1 MMRKSCWAA
10 CCVCLLTTML
20 WAADGAVSVKLLGLS
35 EDQFP
40 ILAWGGITLEPLV
53 RQPDYYREMKACGF
67 TVASLA
73 GNDAQIAAAREA
85 GMKVLLGNA
94 AFSNRDWMKPDA
106 EAWAKEFAP
115 FAEKYKDD
123 PAVAG
128 FYVKDEPQTYELD
141 GLVPMAQTILDQSGK
156 LPYINL
162 YPLSANITHFL
173 PLTYAEHV
181 EKFMRENPSPV
192 ASFDQY
198 VFFEDGQIRET
209 FYTNFKIFRDAALKY
224 DKEWWYIGLSIA
236 HRHYAVPTYAQMNLA
251 AFAALA
257 YGARGI
263 SWFKY
268 SDIGRPGWWAAPL
281 TPFGER
287 TPVWYDLQRV
297 NRSIQNYAYVLNHL
311 KSDRVYHFITPAT
324 NNPERSDGPD
334 ADSLISSVVN
344 IGKDP
349 FRTGGNWIVGEFT
362 HDQTGDRYMI
372 VVNKDLDRTS
382 EFIPVWR
389 EGKKPKEVKYIQEA
403 SHNETPFG
411 RSTDSDI
418 LEPGGSVILHLIY

>member
-1 MMRKSCWAA
+1 MKRKNLLVVFG
-10 CCVCLLTTML
+10 VCLMTTML
-20 WAADGAVSVKLLGLS
+20 WAEGSVSARLLGLS
-35 EDQFP
+35 DEEFP
-40 ILAWGGITLEPLV
+40 ILAWGGIILSPLD
-53 RQPDYYREMKACGF
+53 RQADYYREMKSCGF

-85 GMKVLLGNA
+85 GMKVLLGNP
-94 AFSNRDWMKPDA
+94 AFSNRDWTKPDP
-106 EAWAKEFAP
+106 EGWAAEFAR
-115 FAEKYKDD
+115 FAEKYKDE

-141 GLVPMAQTILDQSGK
+141 GLVPMAKTILEQSGK

-162 YPLSANITHFL
+162 YPLSANFTHFL
-173 PLTYAEHV
+173 PLTYTGHV

-209 FYTNFKIFRDAALKY
+209 FYTNFKIFRDAAFKY
-224 DKEWWYIGLSIA
+224 NKEWWYIGLSIA

-263 SWFKY
+263 SWFEY

-281 TPFGER
+281 TPFGEK

-334 ADSLISSVVN
+334 AESLIASVTWP
-344 IGKDP
+344 GKDP
-349 FRTGGNWIVGEFT
+349 FFGGGNWVVGEFT

-372 VVNKDLDRTS
+372 VVNKNLEHTA

-389 EGKKPKEVKYIQEA
+389 EGKKPKEVKVIQEA
-403 SHNETPFG
+403 SHREVPFG
-411 RSTDSDI
+411 RGQDNDI
-418 LEPGGSVILHLIY
+418 LEPGGSVVLHLIY

>member
-1 MMRKSCWAA
+1 MMRKILWAA
-10 CCVCLLTTML
+10 CCVCLMTTML
-20 WAADGAVSVKLLGLS
+20 WAEGSVSVKLLGLTD
-35 EDQFP
+35 EQFP
-40 ILAWGGITLEPLV
+40 VLAWGGIVLQPLD
-53 RQPDYYREMKACGF
+53 RQPEYYREMQSCGF

-73 GNDAQIAAAREA
+73 GDDAQLAAARAA
-85 GMKVLLGNA
+85 GMKVLLGNPV
-94 AFSNRDWMKPDA
+94 FSNRDWRNPSPED
-106 EAWAKEFAP
+106 WARDFAP
-115 FAEKYKDD
+115 FAAKYKDD

-128 FYVKDEPQTYELD
+128 FYVKDEPQTGELD
-141 GLVPMAQTILDQSGK
+141 GLAPMAQLILEQSGK

-162 YPLSANITHFL
+162 FPMSAEEEHFA

-181 EKFMRENPSPV
+181 AKFMRENPSPV

-198 VFFEDGQIRET
+198 VFLENGQVRDT
-209 FYTNFKIFRDAALKY
+209 FYTNFKIFRDAALQY
-224 DKEWWYIGLSIA
+224 NKEWWYIGLSIA
-236 HRHYAVPTYAQMNLA
+236 HRNYAVPTYAQMNLA

-281 TPFGER
+281 TPFGEK
-287 TPVWYDLQRV
+287 TPTWFALQRV

-334 ADSLISSVVN
+334 DESLIASVTWP
-344 IGKDP
+344 GKDP
-349 FRTGGNWIVGEFT
+349 FFGGGNWVIGEFT
-362 HDQTGDRYMI
+362 HDQSGDRYLI
-372 VVNKDLDRTS
+372 VVNKSLEHTA

-389 EGKKPKEVKYIQEA
+389 EGKKPKEVRVLQEA
-403 SHNETPFG
+403 RHSEAPFG
-411 RSTDSDI
+411 RHADNDI
-418 LEPGGSVILHLIY
+418 LEPGGSVVLHLIY